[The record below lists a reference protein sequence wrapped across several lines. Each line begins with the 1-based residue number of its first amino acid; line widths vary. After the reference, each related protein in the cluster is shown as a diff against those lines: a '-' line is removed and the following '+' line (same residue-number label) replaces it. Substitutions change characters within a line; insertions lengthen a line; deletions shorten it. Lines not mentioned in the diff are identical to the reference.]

1 MKRGSMA
8 VVVLLALAGG
18 GCWFRKNK
26 RPLPVPPPPAPQ
38 AQPAS
43 PSAPAPVPQKLPA
56 QPPAPEPAPL
66 EQPVAKPVRK
76 KPAPKPP
83 QPEPETA
90 PPASAAPAPEP
101 TPQLGV
107 LITPEQRKRYEED
120 YATSLARAQH
130 GLVLAA
136 EYKLTPAQSET
147 ADRIRSF
154 MKLAENVHD
163 RDPATAA
170 QLAQRARLLAED
182 LLKTLH

>member
-1 MKRGSMA
+1 MKRGGMA
-8 VVVLLALAGG
+8 VLVMLALASG

-43 PSAPAPVPQKLPA
+43 PPAPAPVPQKLPA
-56 QPPAPEPAPL
+56 QPPAPEPAPP
-66 EQPVAKPVRK
+66 EQPVAKPTRK
-76 KPAPKPP
+76 KRAPKPP
-83 QPEPETA
+83 QPEPETT
-90 PPASAAPAPEP
+90 PPAAAAPAPR
-101 TPQLGV
+101 LGV

-120 YATSLARAQH
+120 YAASLARAQH

-170 QLAQRARLLAED
+170 QLALRARLLAED

>member
-8 VVVLLALAGG
+8 VLVMVALTSG

-43 PSAPAPVPQKLPA
+43 PRAAAPVPQKLPA
-56 QPPAPEPAPL
+56 QPPTPEPAPP

-76 KPAPKPP
+76 KRAPKPP
-83 QPEPETA
+83 QPEPETT
-90 PPASAAPAPEP
+90 PPAAAAPVLQPA
-101 TPQLGV
+101 PQLGV

-120 YATSLARAQH
+120 YAASLARAQH

-147 ADRIRSF
+147 ADRVRSF

-170 QLAQRARLLAED
+170 QLVQRARLLAED